1 VSPCWCWRSTFIIQ
15 ASKAPAVASSDTA
28 RSATGGFGAMQQRS
42 LRGNLVLLF
51 ADVTIRNGVLA
62 FGEPAQ
68 TVEVHDH
75 FGSMLDLLTA
85 ASKAVVQ
92 LASA

>member
-1 VSPCWCWRSTFIIQ
+1 
-15 ASKAPAVASSDTA
+15 
-28 RSATGGFGAMQQRS
+28 MQQRS

-68 TVEVHDH
+68 TVEVTEEFVSAVDEVHDH
-75 FGSMLDLLTA
+75 FGSMLDLLAA